1 MEKKG
6 KNMDEMTTNMM
17 VCGFFAIALIMA
29 AERCI
34 IAYKEAACNMSI
46 GIVKK
51 RKSTMFLGIAWYIV
65 GTLLISAIGAS
76 QTELGNCMAT
86 LASTVSIF
94 TFCIVFFYRNG
105 FRNISN
111 ILYIAMFVIIGQL
124 IARLGQIMM
133 LQKNPFS
140 ADTDIQ
146 YLGKYAVFL
155 IVYVI
160 IQEAFSLIINMVTR
174 KPLGVAV
181 ITRKPLGVAVK
192 KRETKKEGEENE

>member
-1 MEKKG
+1 
-6 KNMDEMTTNMM
+6 MDEMTTNMM

-94 TFCIVFFYRNG
+94 TFCVVFFIEMG
-105 FRNISN
+105 SEISV
-111 ILYIAMFVIIGQL
+111 ISYIYIAMFVIIGQL

>member
-1 MEKKG
+1 
-6 KNMDEMTTNMM
+6 MDEMTTNMM

-34 IAYKEAACNMSI
+34 IAYKDAACNMSI
-46 GIVKK
+46 GIME
-51 RKSTMFLGIAWYIV
+51 RRRSTMFLGIAWYIV

-86 LASTVSIF
+86 LARTVSIL
-94 TFCIVFFYRNG
+94 TFCVAFLIEMG
-105 FRNISN
+105 PEISV
-111 ILYIAMFVIIGQL
+111 ISYIYIAMFVIVGQL

-133 LQKNPFS
+133 LQKNLFS

-146 YLGKYAVFL
+146 YLGKYAEFL
-155 IVYVI
+155 IAYVI
-160 IQEAFSLIINMVTR
+160 IQEAFTLIVNMVTR
-174 KPLGVAV
+174 KPLGVNMV
-181 ITRKPLGVAVK
+181 TRKPLGVAVK